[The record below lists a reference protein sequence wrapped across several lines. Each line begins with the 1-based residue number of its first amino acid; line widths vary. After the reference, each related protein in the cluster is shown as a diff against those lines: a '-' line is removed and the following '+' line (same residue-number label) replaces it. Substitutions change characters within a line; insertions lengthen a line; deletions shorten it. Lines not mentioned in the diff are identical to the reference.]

1 MFTPKQ
7 AAFSRWQATDT
18 MPPPQPPGWQA
29 FDTSTEAGRMLKKLY
44 GGAAGHP
51 NIAYPKLTTKP
62 APTGPKPSFVGGGAR
77 VGARD
82 PRDASRKKVSV
93 AVPHRKR
100 PESQYRPIDFVRRK
114 KTVGAIE
121 EGMADMRMRNDA
133 YRPPRTRVFSTE
145 DEKARLQE
153 KCQYGGGKGLP
164 REMTMPAGPC
174 PSELR
179 AELKEEQ
186 RVAKEWRKRRG
197 EPEPAPRAAPPPPDL
212 RVELV
217 DTISAEIDDRQRFL
231 DSMAK
236 LGQHN
241 DNTRRIESEI
251 ATRKHELSKA
261 AARLDA

>member
-1 MFTPKQ
+1 
-7 AAFSRWQATDT
+7 
-18 MPPPQPPGWQA
+18 
-29 FDTSTEAGRMLKKLY
+29 MLKKLY
-44 GGAAGHP
+44 GNNAGHP

-62 APTGPKPSFVGGGAR
+62 PPKGPKAKFVPGGAKLE
-77 VGARD
+77 ARD
-82 PRDASRKKVSV
+82 PRASTRRQVSV
-93 AVPHRKR
+93 AVPRRKA

-114 KTVGAIE
+114 KTVDSIE

-133 YRPPRTRVFSTE
+133 YRPPNTRSFST
-145 DEKARLQE
+145 DNEKARLQE
-153 KCQYGGGKGLP
+153 VCTYGGGKGLP
-164 REMTMPAGPC
+164 QEMIMPKGPL